1 MGLKYEKIINKMSLE
16 DKALMMSGKNTWQ
29 TQDFPQYGIPS
40 MMMSDGPH
48 GMRTQPS
55 GVGDHLGLNASMPA
69 TCFPTAATI
78 ANSWDE
84 SLGEEIGKALA
95 EEAVSMGVHVIL
107 GPGLN
112 IKRSP
117 LCGRNFEY
125 FSEDP
130 YHAGKMAASYVKG
143 IQSYGISACPKHFA
157 VNSQELRRMA
167 MNSVVDERT
176 LREIYLT
183 GFEIAVKEGKAKSI
197 MSSYNEVNG
206 VYANENK
213 HLLQEILVDEWGFDG
228 YVVSDWGASNDHALG
243 VKHGSHLE
251 MPGTTKTGQKEI
263 LKGIA
268 EGVLTE
274 EELDQRLDELL
285 DVIFTTHEGA
295 NKAREQYGIK
305 DSSMEY
311 QAYDVEAHHALARK
325 AAEEGI
331 VLLKNEGNILPL
343 AEKTKVAI
351 IGDFAQTPRY
361 QGAGSSLVNPSKE
374 PESILTCIE
383 DSGLHMVSFAQGYK
397 RNAKPDAQL
406 VETAIKAAKEAET
419 VLVFAGLDEIGEAE
433 GLDRTNMKMA
443 EAQNVL
449 IDALAE
455 KYENVIVVLS
465 AGSPIEMPWADKV
478 KAIVQGYLGGQAGAS
493 AMLNVLTGKVNPSG
507 RLNETYPLH
516 YEDTPAYAYYP
527 SKERS
532 SEYRESLYVGYRYYT
547 TVGKEVAYPFG
558 YGLSYTTFAYSNIT
572 ANEQEVRFT
581 IKNTGD
587 RDGVEVPQ
595 LYVGMT
601 SDTVFRPVRELKG
614 FARVKLA
621 AGEEKEVVIPFDD
634 KTFRFFD
641 VRTNTWEV
649 ESGTYRLMVARN
661 ANEIELETD
670 VNIAGTVK
678 EGPYSEAS
686 LSTYFA
692 GNIANVSDDE
702 FKSLYGKEIPD
713 GSWSG
718 EIGIN
723 DAFCQFYYAKSG
735 LCRLV
740 YKVLKGQ
747 LDKAM
752 AKGEPNLDIL
762 FIYNMPIRGISRMTG
777 GMVNMKMVYGI
788 TEIANGHFFKGL
800 GKVISG
806 FIKGA

>member
-1 MGLKYEKIINKMSLE
+1 MSLKHE
-16 DKALMMSGKNTWQ
+16 SIISKMTLEEKALMMSGKNTWQ
-29 TQDFPQYGIPS
+29 TQDYPQYGIPS

-48 GMRTQPS
+48 GMRTQPP
-55 GVGDHLGLNASMPA
+55 GAGDHLGINASMPA
-69 TCFPTAATI
+69 TCFPTAATV
-78 ANSWDE
+78 ANTWN
-84 SLGEEIGKALA
+84 EELVEEMGKTLA
-95 EEAVSMGVHVIL
+95 EEAVSMGVHVVL

-125 FSEDP
+125 YSEDP
-130 YHAGKMAASYVKG
+130 YHAGKMAASLIKG
-143 IQSYGISACPKHFA
+143 IQSFGISACPKHFA

-243 VKHGSHLE
+243 VRHGSHLE

-268 EGVLTE
+268 DGVLTE
-274 EELDQRLDELL
+274 AELDQRLDELL
-285 DVIFTTHEGA
+285 DVILTTHEGA
-295 NKAREQYGIK
+295 EKAKKACNIGNTTMTEQGF
-305 DSSMEY
+305 
-311 QAYDVEAHHALARK
+311 DVEAHHALARK
-325 AAEEGI
+325 VAEQGI

-343 AEKTKVAI
+343 AKGTKVAVV
-351 IGDFAQTPRY
+351 GDFAKNPRY
-361 QGAGSSLVNPSKE
+361 QGAGSSLVNPTKQ
-374 PESILTCIE
+374 PESILSVID
-383 DSGLHMVSFAQGYK
+383 DSDLQMISFAQGYE
-397 RNAKPDAQL
+397 RNKMTDLQL
-406 VETAIKAAKEAET
+406 IEAAVRLARAADV
-419 VLVFAGLDEIGEAE
+419 VLIFAGLDEIGEAE
-433 GLDRTNMKMA
+433 GLDRTHMKMPKA
-443 EAQNVL
+443 QEAV

-455 KYENVIVVLS
+455 THENVIVVLS

-478 KAIVQGYLGGQAGAS
+478 NAIVHGYLGGQAGAS
-493 AMLNVLTGKVNPSG
+493 AIVNVLTGKANPSG
-507 RLNETYPLH
+507 RLNETYPVK
-516 YEDTPAYAYYP
+516 YEDTPCFAYYP

-532 SEYRESLYVGYRYYT
+532 SEYREGPYVGYRYYT
-547 TVGKEVAYPFG
+547 TAGKEVRYPFG
-558 YGLSYTTFAYSNIT
+558 YGLSYTSFAYSNIS
-572 ANEQEVRFT
+572 ANEHEVRFT

-587 RDGVEVPQ
+587 RAGAEVAQ
-595 LYVGMT
+595 LYVSLE
-601 SDTVFRPVRELKG
+601 SDTVYRPMRELKG
-614 FARVKLA
+614 FARVELE

-649 ESGTYRLMVARN
+649 ESGTYRIQIGRN
-661 ANEIELETD
+661 ANEMELKTD
-670 VNIAGTVK
+670 ITIAGTVK

-686 LSTYFA
+686 LPSYFA
-692 GNIANVSDDE
+692 GNIAKVKDNE
-702 FKSLYGKEIPD
+702 FKTLYGSELPD
-713 GSWSG
+713 GNWGG

-735 LCRLV
+735 LCRLI
-740 YKVLKGQ
+740 YKVMKGM
-747 LDKAM
+747 LDNAI

-762 FIYNMPIRGISRMTG
+762 FVYNMPIRGISRMTG
-777 GMVNMKMVYGI
+777 GMVNMKMVCGI

-806 FIKGA
+806 FIKGE

>member
-1 MGLKYEKIINKMSLE
+1 MSLKHEDIIKKMSLE
-16 DKALMMSGKNTWQ
+16 EKALMMSGKNTWQ
-29 TQDFPQYGIPS
+29 TQDFPQYGIPA

-48 GMRTQPS
+48 GMRTQPP
-55 GVGDHLGLNASMPA
+55 GAGDHLGINASMPA
-69 TCFPTAATI
+69 TCFPTAATV
-78 ANSWDE
+78 ANTWN
-84 SLGEEIGKALA
+84 EELVQEMGKALA
-95 EEAVSMGVHVIL
+95 EEAVSMGVHVVL

-125 FSEDP
+125 YSEDP
-130 YHAGKMAASYVKG
+130 YHAGKMAASLVKG

-263 LKGIA
+263 LKGIQ

-274 EELDQRLDELL
+274 AELDQRLDELL
-285 DVIFTTHEGA
+285 DVILTTHEGLENA
-295 NKAREQYGIK
+295 KKFHNIG
-305 DSSMEY
+305 DSSMEH
-311 QAYDVEAHHALARK
+311 QAFDLEAHHALARK
-325 AAEEGI
+325 VAEEGI

-343 AEKTKVAI
+343 AGKTKVAV

-361 QGAGSSLVNPSKE
+361 QGAGSSLVNPTKE
-374 PESILTCIE
+374 PESILNCIK
-383 DSGLHMVSFAQGYK
+383 DTDLHMVSYAQGYK
-397 RNAKPDAQL
+397 RNAKPDAQMID
-406 VETAIKAAKEAET
+406 TAVKIANGADV

-433 GLDRTNMKMA
+433 GLDRSHMKMA

-449 IDALAE
+449 IDALVE

-465 AGSPIEMPWADKV
+465 AGSPVEMPWADKV

-493 AMLNVLTGKVNPSG
+493 AMLGVLTGKVNPSG
-507 RLNETYPLH
+507 RLNETYPIH
-516 YEDTPAYAYYP
+516 YEDTPAFANYP
-527 SKERS
+527 SKERN
-532 SEYRESLYVGYRYYT
+532 SEYREGLYVGYRYYA
-547 TVGKEVAYPFG
+547 TVGKEVCFPFG
-558 YGLSYTTFAYSNIT
+558 YGLSYTTFEYKDIKV
-572 ANEQEVRFT
+572 NEHEVRFT
-581 IKNTGD
+581 IKNTGN
-587 RDGVEVPQ
+587 RAGAEVAQ
-595 LYVGMT
+595 LYVSLE
-601 SDTVFRPVRELKG
+601 SDTVFRPARELKG
-614 FARVKLA
+614 FARVELE

-641 VRTNTWEV
+641 TRTNTWEV
-649 ESGTYRLMVARN
+649 ESGTYRLMIGRN
-661 ANEIELETD
+661 ANEIELKKD
-670 VNIAGTVK
+670 IIVAGTVK

-686 LSTYFA
+686 LPSYFA
-692 GNIANVSDDE
+692 GNVAEVSQDE
-702 FKSLYGKEIPD
+702 FKLLYGKDIPD

-718 EIGIN
+718 EISIN

-762 FIYNMPIRGISRMTG
+762 FIFNMPIRGISRMTG

-788 TEIANGHFFKGL
+788 TEIANGHFFRGM

-806 FIKGA
+806 FIKG

>member
-1 MGLKYEKIINKMSLE
+1 MGLKYENIIRQMTLE
-16 DKALMMSGKNTWQ
+16 EKALMMSGKNTWQ
-29 TQDFPQYGIPS
+29 TQDFPQYGIPA

-48 GMRTQPS
+48 GMRTQPPEA
-55 GVGDHLGLNASMPA
+55 GDHLGLNASMPA

-78 ANSWDE
+78 ANSWDVE
-84 SLGEEIGKALA
+84 LGEAIGKALA
-95 EEAVSMGVHVIL
+95 EEAISMGVHVIL

-143 IQSYGISACPKHFA
+143 IQGLGISACPKHFA

-206 VYANENK
+206 VYANENQ
-213 HLLQEILVDEWGFDG
+213 HLLQDILVDEWGFDG

-251 MPGTTKTGQKEI
+251 MPGTGKAGQSEI

-268 EGVLTE
+268 DGVLTE
-274 EELDQRLDELL
+274 EELDTRLDELL
-285 DVIFTTHEGA
+285 DVIFTTNTEADKTHEALKLG
-295 NKAREQYGIK
+295 KTT
-305 DSSMEY
+305 MEHSGF
-311 QAYDVEAHHALARK
+311 DVEAHHALARK

-331 VLLKNEGNILPL
+331 VLLRNEEAMLPL
-343 AEKTKVAI
+343 AEKTKVAV
-351 IGDFAQTPRY
+351 IGDFAKTPRY
-361 QGAGSSLVNPSKE
+361 QGAGSSMVNPTKT
-374 PESILTCIE
+374 PESILDCIE
-383 DSGLHMVSFAQGYK
+383 ASGLHMVSYAQGYK

-406 VETAIKAAKEAET
+406 VEDAVKAAAEADV
-419 VLVFAGLDEIGEAE
+419 VLVFVGLDEIGEAE
-433 GLDRTNMKMA
+433 GLDRSNMKMP
-443 EAQNVL
+443 EAQDNL
-449 IDALAE
+449 IHALAD
-455 KYENVIVVLS
+455 KYENVIVVMS
-465 AGSPIEMPWADKV
+465 AGSPVEMPWRDKV
-478 KAIVQGYLGGQAGAS
+478 KAIVHGYLGGQAGAS
-493 AMLNVLTGKVNPSG
+493 AMLRVLTGQVNPSG
-507 RLNETYPLH
+507 RLNETYPIH

-532 SEYRESLYVGYRYYT
+532 SEYREGLYVGYRYYT

-558 YGLSYTTFAYSNIT
+558 YGLSYTDFTYSNLN
-572 ANEQEVRFT
+572 ASEKEVRFT
-581 IKNTGD
+581 IKNTGN
-587 RDGVEVPQ
+587 RDGAEVPQ
-595 LYVGMT
+595 LYVSMS
-601 SDTVFRPVRELKG
+601 SDTVYRPIRQLKG
-614 FARVKLA
+614 FARVELKA
-621 AGEEKEVVIPFDD
+621 DEEKEVVIPLDD

-649 ESGTYRLMVARN
+649 ESGTYRLFIGRN
-661 ANEIELETD
+661 ALEMELKTD
-670 VNIAGTVK
+670 LTIAGTVK
-678 EGPYSEAS
+678 EGAYNEETLPS
-686 LSTYFA
+686 YFA
-692 GNIANVSDDE
+692 GTITDVKDEE
-702 FKSLYGKEIPD
+702 FKVLYGQDIPD
-713 GSWSG
+713 GTWGG

-752 AKGEPNLDIL
+752 KKGEPNLDIL
-762 FIYNMPIRGISRMTG
+762 FVFNMPIRAISRMTG
-777 GMVNMKMVYGI
+777 GMVNMKMVHGI

-806 FIKGA
+806 FVKGA

>member
-1 MGLKYEKIINKMSLE
+1 MSLKHENIIKKMSLE
-16 DKALMMSGKNTWQ
+16 EKALMMSGKDTWQ

-40 MMMSDGPH
+40 MMQSDGPH
-48 GMRTQPS
+48 GMRTQEP
-55 GVGDHLGLNASMPA
+55 GKTDHLGINQSMPA
-69 TCFPTAATI
+69 TCFPTAATV
-78 ANSWDE
+78 ANTWN
-84 SLGEEIGKALA
+84 EELVEEMGKTLA
-95 EEAVSMGVHVIL
+95 EEAVSMGVHVVL

-125 FSEDP
+125 YSEDP
-130 YHAGKMAASYVKG
+130 YHAGKMAKSLIKG
-143 IQSYGISACPKHFA
+143 IQSFGIAACPKHFA

-285 DVIFTTHEGA
+285 DVILSTHEGA
-295 NKAREQYGIK
+295 ENARKAYNIGITTMTEQGF
-305 DSSMEY
+305 
-311 QAYDVEAHHALARK
+311 DVEAHHAFARK
-325 AAEEGI
+325 VAEQGI
-331 VLLKNEGNILPL
+331 VLLKNDENILPL
-343 AEKTKVAI
+343 AKKTRVAV
-351 IGDFAQTPRY
+351 IGDFAKVPRY
-361 QGAGSSLVNPSKE
+361 QGAGSSLVNPTRK
-374 PESILTCIE
+374 PECILDVID
-383 DSGLHMVSFAQGYK
+383 DSGLQMVSFAQGYE
-397 RNAKPDAQL
+397 RNKPTDFKLIEAAVKLAKDAD
-406 VETAIKAAKEAET
+406 V
-419 VLVFAGLDEIGEAE
+419 VLIFAGLDEIGEAE
-433 GLDRTNMKMA
+433 GLDRTHMKMPKA
-443 EAQNVL
+443 QEAV

-455 KYENVIVVLS
+455 IHPNVVVVLS

-478 KAIVQGYLGGQAGAS
+478 KAILHGYLGGQAGAS
-493 AMLNVLTGKVNPSG
+493 AVLNVLTGKVNPSG
-507 RLNETYPLH
+507 RLNETYPVK

-532 SEYRESLYVGYRYYT
+532 SEYREGPYVGYRYYT
-547 TVGKEVAYPFG
+547 TVGKEVRFPFG
-558 YGLSYTTFAYSNIT
+558 YGLSYTTFEYSDIN
-572 ANEQEVRFT
+572 ASEHEVRFKV
-581 IKNTGD
+581 KNTG
-587 RDGVEVPQ
+587 RRAGAEVPQ
-595 LYVGMT
+595 LYVSLE
-601 SDTVFRPVRELKG
+601 SDTVYRPMRELKG
-614 FARVKLA
+614 FARVELE

-634 KTFRFFD
+634 KTFRFYD

-649 ESGTYRLMVARN
+649 ESGTYRIQIGRN
-661 ANEIELETD
+661 ANEMELKTD
-670 VNIAGTVK
+670 VTITGTVK

-686 LSTYFA
+686 LPSYFA
-692 GNIANVSDDE
+692 GNVAKVDDDE
-702 FKSLYGKEIPD
+702 FKILYGTEVPD
-713 GSWSG
+713 GKWGG

-735 LCRLV
+735 LCRLI
-740 YKVLKGQ
+740 YKVMKCM

-762 FIYNMPIRGISRMTG
+762 FVYNMPIRGISRMTG
-777 GMVNMKMVYGI
+777 GAVNMKMVYGI
-788 TEIANGHFFKGL
+788 TEIANGHFFKGM

-806 FIKGA
+806 FVKG